1 MTERTQNGAENERIL
16 LVDDQVALC
25 NIVAS
30 MLVSAGYECS
40 ETGSGLEAL
49 TLLES
54 GEQFHLVLTDLL
66 LPGLDGVALLE
77 RIKEKFSYTS
87 VVIVTGVHDISVAL
101 AVIRNGA
108 YDYLLEPFDR
118 GQLLA
123 VVRRALNDRSAKLE
137 HQAYVSDLE
146 QQVATLTAQLK
157 GRK

>member
-1 MTERTQNGAENERIL
+1 
-16 LVDDQVALC
+16 
-25 NIVAS
+25 
-30 MLVSAGYECS
+30 
-40 ETGSGLEAL
+40 
-49 TLLES
+49 
-54 GEQFHLVLTDLL
+54 
-66 LPGLDGVALLE
+66 VALLE

-146 QQVATLTAQLK
+146 QQVATLTEQLK